1 MAFVYSAM
9 FPEDVDSYVSMDCAR
24 TLMMVQK
31 EDLLGGI
38 RYTLDRTLAIEE
50 RLASDPPSYT
60 YEELR
65 ELVYAGNRQSL
76 SLESCDVLLERGMK
90 KVSEGDR

>member
-9 FPEDVDSYVSMDCAR
+9 FPEDVDAYVSIDCAR

-38 RYTLDRTLAIEE
+38 RYTLERTLAIEE

-65 ELVYAGNRQSL
+65 ELVYAGSSKSP

>member
-9 FPEDVDSYVSMDCAR
+9 FPEDVDAYVSIDCAR

-65 ELVYAGNRQSL
+65 ELVYSCSSKSP